1 MENELI
7 KRKKWL
13 RRAGL
18 IAGIAGII
26 EIIIWG
32 LYRFE
37 GGPSWIALI
46 PSSIFDIP
54 LIAGLIVSW
63 KWPFIGGLYLIGMAV
78 VIFIA
83 VIVIYFGRP
92 VVNST
97 TELFMYAIT
106 LFSAIGLPHLL
117 PGILFTLSSK
127 RSSQNSQP
135 TL

>member
-1 MENELI
+1 MVSGIN

-26 EIIIWG
+26 EILIWG
-32 LYRFE
+32 LYSFE
-37 GGPSWIALI
+37 GGPTWIAII
-46 PSSIFDIP
+46 PSSIFNIP

-92 VVNST
+92 VVNPTS
-97 TELFMYAIT
+97 ELLMYAVT

-127 RSSQNSQP
+127 RSSKNSQP
-135 TL
+135 TS